1 MALRGKCPYGKAV
14 FDHLAADGAGFPG
27 GQVAVV
33 TVGQVDAHFPWCL
46 FYILKSPDK
55 EVPAGI

>member
-14 FDHLAADGAGFPG
+14 FDHLAAHGAGFPG
-27 GQVAVV
+27 SQVAIVAV
-33 TVGQVDAHFPWCL
+33 SQVNAYFPWCP

-55 EVPAGI
+55 EDPAGI